1 MEVGWC
7 KQTSV
12 HIVFARVR
20 GGLVQ
25 QEKQSSLNCYN
36 RGHNLLIKIQFFP
49 MIFRIV
55 TPFRILC
62 VMPPFP
68 PTMLADK
75 VWNVVIAI
83 TTLSGGWGKSTR
95 EICRINFSII
105 LTNFISSVVQDCLR
119 YSLIF
124 TASLNQP
131 PGAVRVTY
139 LYSFIGRPFEFQ
151 NNVTINSFSLCFYTF
166 TEENAENYLY
176 SLVNNN

>member
-68 PTMLADK
+68 PTMLADN

-83 TTLSGGWGKSTR
+83 TTLSGGRGEEHQGNLPDKFFHNFNKFYQQFCPGLSAIQSDLYSFESTAR
-95 EICRINFSII
+95 SCKRH
-105 LTNFISSVVQDCLR
+105 ISD
-119 YSLIF
+119 
-124 TASLNQP
+124 
-131 PGAVRVTY
+131 
-139 LYSFIGRPFEFQ
+139 SFIGRPFEFQ